1 MPAKT
6 LPTPLTLDEVRQRA
20 VLSLPETAAVLGVSR
35 PHIYVLANRGEIPT
49 LNLGARRVVSAP
61 LLLQML
67 TYQAGSECVSEGPTA

>member
-6 LPTPLTLDEVRQRA
+6 LPAPLTLDEVRQRA
-20 VLSLPETAAVLGVSR
+20 VLSLPEAAAVLGVSR
-35 PHIYVLANRGEIPT
+35 PHIYVLANRGEVPT

-67 TYQAGSECVSEGPTA
+67 MSPGDSEYASEGLTA